1 MNDDAEEKARHKCGG
16 AFPGGQSF
24 SPSWSEEENEQDM
37 EMVALTTDNKDSTHK
52 HAAMESMSREELM
65 HQIVHLRSIL
75 RSRQRGE
82 GQGRGDS
89 DWGDGDRRPVY
100 LKERHCSAAF
110 VDRGLWLMGLL
121 LLQSCST
128 FILARNERLIRTHP
142 SVVFF
147 LTMLVGA
154 GGNAGN
160 QAAVIMVRALA
171 LSVAQGTSTPWHLLK
186 REMFMAS
193 GLTAAIG
200 IAGLARVALSPHTS
214 LPETVAITV
223 SLCLIVFV
231 SIVLGSLLPFG
242 LDLLG
247 MDPAHSSTSIQV
259 VMDIMGVF
267 ATCGVT
273 QLLLNTDWGDDFLS
287 FFGVEQGDR

>member
-1 MNDDAEEKARHKCGG
+1 MKDDVEEKDMHECG
-16 AFPGGQSF
+16 ASPGGQSS
-24 SPSWSEEENEQDM
+24 SPSWGEDEEEEGEDM
-37 EMVALTTDNKDSTHK
+37 EMVALTMDNKDSTHK
-52 HAAMESMSREELM
+52 HAAVESMSREELM
-65 HQIVHLRSIL
+65 HEVVHL
-75 RSRQRGE
+75 RSRQREE
-82 GQGRGDS
+82 GQGDS
-89 DWGDGDRRPVY
+89 DWDGGDRRPAY

-154 GGNAGN
+154 GGNADN

-171 LSVAQGTSTPWHLLK
+171 LSVAQGKPTPWHLLN
-186 REMFMAS
+186 REMLMAG
-193 GLTAAIG
+193 GLTFFIG
-200 IAGLARVALSPHTS
+200 TSGLARVALSPHTS

-231 SIVLGSLLPFG
+231 SIVLGSLLPFV

-259 VMDIMGVF
+259 VMDILGVF
-267 ATCGVT
+267 ATCGIT
-273 QLLLNTDWGDDFLS
+273 HLLLNTDWGDDFLG
-287 FFGVEQGDR
+287 FFGVEQED